1 MLFTN
6 TQQSFKFSSFIKRR
20 RGGERGKRKQ
30 PNEPNK
36 KEKKDKKNKNKK
48 TTDTNWKGAENA
60 IVSPISVLGKVRT
73 QLCVA

>member
-48 TTDTNWKGAENA
+48 KTRNKTKPD
-60 IVSPISVLGKVRT
+60 
-73 QLCVA
+73 